1 MADYNLKIYFTH
13 DTAYPIDWDLP
24 GWHLLPHRHQKNE
37 IHPFRQIVLHPQLR
51 LISRKR
57 YSSNHV
63 GLQVFGKSTPFVTS
77 LISHEVQAPVENNKF
92 DFQVYHDRN
101 LNYTWAL
108 YGINHEGFEERL
120 ETKKFSIKE
129 EKDKY
134 IAGGC
139 KTGKDDTCKFN
150 IVFPNSKIEIDFI
163 LMIQNTSY
171 NTILLTEKIIS
182 QPEEDR
188 SKIKSPE
195 TTSMIKEGKENKVT
209 ATPEK

>member
-1 MADYNLKIYFTH
+1 MTQRIPSAETYLADTYFRIVIKKMRFTH
-13 DTAYPIDWDLP
+13 SDKQYYTHSYVLYLEK
-24 GWHLLPHRHQKNE
+24 GT
-37 IHPFRQIVLHPQLR
+37 HPPYI
-51 LISRKR
+51 
-57 YSSNHV
+57 

-77 LISHEVQAPVENNKF
+77 QVSYEVPAPIENNKF
-92 DFQVYHDRN
+92 DFQVYHDKN

-108 YGINHEGFEERL
+108 YGINAEGFEERL

-129 EKDKY
+129 EKQKY

-139 KTGKDDTCKFN
+139 KTDKDDTCKFN

-182 QPEEDR
+182 QPED
-188 SKIKSPE
+188 
-195 TTSMIKEGKENKVT
+195 
-209 ATPEK
+209 